1 MRGKHGGEPKGKA
14 IMVTWPNEKSHHD
27 GHKNFAVTGTE
38 TGTATRTV
46 TGTNTGA
53 IMGAI
58 MGTITGT
65 VTGTV
70 TASVTAVVDA
80 RAQTHYPAAMS
91 QLATV
96 IFRVCTRDGQDALLA

>member
-46 TGTNTGA
+46 TGT
-53 IMGAI
+53 I
-58 MGTITGT
+58 
-65 VTGTV
+65 TGTV

>member
-27 GHKNFAVTGTE
+27 GHKNFAVTGTI
-38 TGTATRTV
+38 
-46 TGTNTGA
+46 TGA
-53 IMGAI
+53 
-58 MGTITGT
+58 

>member
-27 GHKNFAVTGTE
+27 GHKNFAVTGTK
-38 TGTATRTV
+38 TGTTTRTV

-53 IMGAI
+53 IMG
-58 MGTITGT
+58 TI
-65 VTGTV
+65 TGTV

>member
-14 IMVTWPNEKSHHD
+14 IMVTWPNEKSHHN

-46 TGTNTGA
+46 TG
-53 IMGAI
+53 I
-58 MGTITGT
+58 ITSA

-70 TASVTAVVDA
+70 KASVTAVVDA

-96 IFRVCTRDGQDALLA
+96 IFRVCTRNGQDALLA

>member
-1 MRGKHGGEPKGKA
+1 
-14 IMVTWPNEKSHHD
+14 MVTWPNEKSHHD

-46 TGTNTGA
+46 TGTIT
-53 IMGAI
+53 
-58 MGTITGT
+58 GTITGA

>member
-27 GHKNFAVTGTE
+27 GHKNFAVTGTI
-38 TGTATRTV
+38 T
-46 TGTNTGA
+46 
-53 IMGAI
+53 
-58 MGTITGT
+58 GTITGA

-96 IFRVCTRDGQDALLA
+96 IFRVCTRDGRDALLA

>member
-46 TGTNTGA
+46 TGTITGA
-53 IMGAI
+53 
-58 MGTITGT
+58 

-70 TASVTAVVDA
+70 TASVSAVVDA

-96 IFRVCTRDGQDALLA
+96 ILRVCTRDGQDALLA

>member
-14 IMVTWPNEKSHHD
+14 IMVTWPNEKSYHD

-46 TGTNTGA
+46 TGT
-53 IMGAI
+53 I
-58 MGTITGT
+58 
-65 VTGTV
+65 TGTV

>member
-38 TGTATRTV
+38 TGTETGTATRTV
-46 TGTNTGA
+46 TGTITGA
-53 IMGAI
+53 
-58 MGTITGT
+58 

>member
-27 GHKNFAVTGTE
+27 GHKNFAVTGTK
-38 TGTATRTV
+38 TGTTTRTV

-53 IMGAI
+53 
-58 MGTITGT
+58 

>member
-46 TGTNTGA
+46 TGTITGA
-53 IMGAI
+53 
-58 MGTITGT
+58 

>member
-14 IMVTWPNEKSHHD
+14 IMVTWPNEKPHHD
-27 GHKNFAVTGTE
+27 GHKNFAVTGTI
-38 TGTATRTV
+38 
-46 TGTNTGA
+46 TGA
-53 IMGAI
+53 
-58 MGTITGT
+58 

>member
-38 TGTATRTV
+38 TGTTTRTV
-46 TGTNTGA
+46 TGTITS
-53 IMGAI
+53 
-58 MGTITGT
+58 TITGT
-65 VTGTV
+65 ITGTV

>member
-27 GHKNFAVTGTE
+27 GHKNFAVTGTI
-38 TGTATRTV
+38 T
-46 TGTNTGA
+46 
-53 IMGAI
+53 
-58 MGTITGT
+58 GTITGA

-91 QLATV
+91 
-96 IFRVCTRDGQDALLA
+96 